1 MHKYFLFFLIIIGS
15 CQKEENK
22 QNDDA
27 FIDEQEFNQSQI
39 SKQLDRNKIDSILV
53 TTNIFEISYNE
64 IFEQPNWVKYT
75 VKDIV
80 KNADR
85 DGMNFYTV
93 DSIYTSD
100 DNDYY
105 SNRWDRGHMA
115 PAGSF
120 NDSYENLYSTFTY
133 LNVALQYDDLNRG
146 AWVDLEEKVREWAD
160 EYGDIGIEIYLEF
173 DSNHITLDTGAH
185 VPSGFY
191 KYVNFPD
198 ETKKCYYFP
207 NISPNKS
214 WSEYEIDCDWES
226 LSVNQINNYS

>member
-22 QNDDA
+22 HNNDA
-27 FIDEQEFNQSQI
+27 FIDEQEFNQLQI
-39 SKQLDRNKIDSILV
+39 SKQIDRNKIDSILV

-75 VKDIV
+75 VRDIV

-100 DNDYY
+100 DNDYF
-105 SNRWDRGHMA
+105 SNRWDRGHMT

-146 AWVDLEEKVREWAD
+146 AWVALEEQVRKWAD
-160 EYGDIGIEIYLEF
+160 EFGDIGVEIYLEF
-173 DSNHITLDTGAH
+173 DSNHIILDTGAH
-185 VPSGFY
+185 VPSAFY

-198 ETKKCYYFP
+198 ESKKCYYFP

-214 WSEYEIDCDWES
+214 WSEYEVDC
-226 LSVNQINNYS
+226 N

>member
-1 MHKYFLFFLIIIGS
+1 MQKYLLIFLIITGS

-22 QNDDA
+22 STDKASIEEPQ
-27 FIDEQEFNQSQI
+27 FNQLEISQE
-39 SKQLDRNKIDSILV
+39 LDRDKIDSILV
-53 TTNIFEISYNE
+53 TTNIFQISYNE

-75 VKDIV
+75 VRDIV

-85 DGMNFYTV
+85 DGMNFYTI

-146 AWVDLEEKVREWAD
+146 AWVDLEEQVREWAD
-160 EYGDIGIEIYLEF
+160 DYGDIDIEIYLEF
-173 DSNHITLDTGAH
+173 NSNHITLETGAH
-185 VPSGFY
+185 VPTAFY
-191 KYVNFPD
+191 KFVFFPD
-198 ETKKCYYFP
+198 SSKKCFYFP
-207 NISPNKS
+207 NVSPEKV
-214 WSEYEIDCDWES
+214 WTEYEIECD
-226 LSVNQINNYS
+226 

>member
-1 MHKYFLFFLIIIGS
+1 MHKYFFFFLIIIGS

-22 QNDDA
+22 SNNKA
-27 FIDEQEFNQSQI
+27 SIDEPQFNQLEISQ
-39 SKQLDRNKIDSILV
+39 QLDRDKIDSILV
-53 TTNIFEISYNE
+53 TTNIFQISYNE

-75 VKDIV
+75 VRDIV

-146 AWVDLEEKVREWAD
+146 VWVDLEEQVRSWAD
-160 EYGDIGIEIYLEF
+160 DLGDIEIEIYLEF
-173 DSNHITLDTGAH
+173 DSNHIILNTGAH
-185 VPSGFY
+185 VPTAFY
-191 KYVNFPD
+191 KYVSFPD
-198 ETKKCYYFP
+198 GTKRCYYFP
-207 NISPNKS
+207 NTTPDKV
-214 WSEYEIDCDWES
+214 WQDYEIDCS
-226 LSVNQINNYS
+226 

>member
-1 MHKYFLFFLIIIGS
+1 MHKYLLFFLIIICS

-22 QNDDA
+22 STDRASIEEPQ
-27 FIDEQEFNQSQI
+27 FNQLEISQE
-39 SKQLDRNKIDSILV
+39 LDRDKIDSILV
-53 TTNIFEISYNE
+53 TTNIFQISYNE

-75 VKDIV
+75 VRDIV

-146 AWVDLEEKVREWAD
+146 VWVDLEEQVRSWAD
-160 EYGDIGIEIYLEF
+160 DLGDIEIEIYLEF
-173 DSNHITLDTGAH
+173 DSNHIILNTGAH
-185 VPSGFY
+185 VPTAFY
-191 KYVNFPD
+191 KYVSFPD
-198 ETKKCYYFP
+198 GTKRCYYFP
-207 NISPNKS
+207 NTTPDKV
-214 WSEYEIDCDWES
+214 WQDYEIDCS
-226 LSVNQINNYS
+226 

>member
-1 MHKYFLFFLIIIGS
+1 VKELILISLFLLGS
-15 CQKEENK
+15 CQKENENVSK
-22 QNDDA
+22 
-27 FIDEQEFNQSQI
+27 IETSEDETYIN
-39 SKQLDRNKIDSILV
+39 LTRARIDSLLV
-53 TTNIFEISYNE
+53 STSIFEISYNE
-64 IFEQPNWVKYT
+64 IYEQPNWVKYT
-75 VKDIV
+75 VRDIV

-100 DNDYY
+100 NEDYY

-146 AWVDLEEKVREWAD
+146 AWVDLEEQVRNWAD
-160 EYGDIGIEIYLEF
+160 EYGDIDIEIYLEF
-173 DSNHITLDTGAH
+173 DTDHIILETGAH
-185 VPSGFY
+185 VPSAFY

-198 ETKKCYYFP
+198 GSKKCYYFP
-207 NISPNKS
+207 NITPDKL
-214 WSEYEIDCDWES
+214 WQEYEIDCS
-226 LSVNQINNYS
+226 

>member
-22 QNDDA
+22 QNGDA
-27 FIDEQEFNQSQI
+27 FTDEQEFNQSQI

-75 VKDIV
+75 VKDII

-191 KYVNFPD
+191 KYINFPD

-214 WSEYEIDCDWES
+214 WSEYEIDCD
-226 LSVNQINNYS
+226 

>member
-1 MHKYFLFFLIIIGS
+1 MKELILISLFLLGS
-15 CQKEENK
+15 CQKENENVSK
-22 QNDDA
+22 
-27 FIDEQEFNQSQI
+27 IETSEDETYIN
-39 SKQLDRNKIDSILV
+39 LTRARIDSLLV
-53 TTNIFEISYNE
+53 STSIFEISYNE
-64 IFEQPNWVKYT
+64 IYEQPNWVKYT
-75 VKDIV
+75 VRDIV

-100 DNDYY
+100 NDDYY

-146 AWVDLEEKVREWAD
+146 AWVDLEEQVRNWAE
-160 EYGDIGIEIYLEF
+160 EYGDIDIEIYLEF
-173 DSNHITLDTGAH
+173 DTDHIILETGAH
-185 VPSGFY
+185 VPSAFY

-198 ETKKCYYFP
+198 GSKKCYYFP
-207 NISPNKS
+207 NITPDKL
-214 WSEYEIDCDWES
+214 WQEYEIDCS
-226 LSVNQINNYS
+226 

>member
-1 MHKYFLFFLIIIGS
+1 MKELILISLFLLGS
-15 CQKEENK
+15 CQKENENVSK
-22 QNDDA
+22 
-27 FIDEQEFNQSQI
+27 IETSEDETYIN
-39 SKQLDRNKIDSILV
+39 LTRARIDSLLV
-53 TTNIFEISYNE
+53 STSIFEISYNE
-64 IFEQPNWVKYT
+64 IYEQPNWVKYT
-75 VKDIV
+75 VRDIV

-100 DNDYY
+100 NDDYY

-146 AWVDLEEKVREWAD
+146 AWVDLEEQVRNWAD
-160 EYGDIGIEIYLEF
+160 EYGDIDIEIYLEF
-173 DSNHITLDTGAH
+173 DTDHIILETGAH
-185 VPSGFY
+185 VPSAFY

-198 ETKKCYYFP
+198 GSKKCYYFP
-207 NISPNKS
+207 NITPDKL
-214 WSEYEIDCDWES
+214 WQEYEIDCS
-226 LSVNQINNYS
+226 

>member
-1 MHKYFLFFLIIIGS
+1 MHKYYLFFLIIIGS
-15 CQKEENK
+15 CQKEQNRSNNDALVEDQTSNEEN
-22 QNDDA
+22 
-27 FIDEQEFNQSQI
+27 QI
-39 SKQLDRNKIDSILV
+39 SLQLNRERIDSLLV
-53 TTNIFEISYNE
+53 NTNIFQISYNE

-75 VKDIV
+75 VRDIV

-93 DSIYTSD
+93 DSIFTSD

-146 AWVDLEEKVREWAD
+146 AWVDLEEQVREWAD
-160 EYGDIGIEIYLEF
+160 EFGDIDIEIYLQF
-173 DSNHITLDTGAH
+173 DSNHIILETGAH
-185 VPSGFY
+185 VPSAFY
-191 KYVNFPD
+191 KYVFFPD
-198 ETKKCYYFP
+198 SSKKCFYFP
-207 NISPNKS
+207 NLSPYKLCN
-214 WSEYEIDCDWES
+214 EYEIECD
-226 LSVNQINNYS
+226 

>member
-22 QNDDA
+22 KNNKA
-27 FIDEQEFNQSQI
+27 FLDEQELNQSQI

-75 VKDIV
+75 VRDIV

-146 AWVDLEEKVREWAD
+146 AWVDLEEQVRKWAG
-160 EYGDIGIEIYLEF
+160 EYGDIGVEIYLEF

-185 VPSGFY
+185 VPSAFY

-198 ETKKCYYFP
+198 ESKKCYYFP
-207 NISPNKS
+207 NVSPNKP
-214 WSEYEIDCDWES
+214 WSEHEIDC
-226 LSVNQINNYS
+226 N

>member
-1 MHKYFLFFLIIIGS
+1 MYKYFLFFLIIIGS

-22 QNDDA
+22 KNDMVSV
-27 FIDEQEFNQSQI
+27 EEPELNQQEI

-75 VKDIV
+75 VRDIV

-120 NDSYENLYSTFTY
+120 NDTYENLYSTFTY

-146 AWVDLEEKVREWAD
+146 AWVDLEEQIREWAD
-160 EYGDIGIEIYLEF
+160 ELGDIEVEIYLEF
-173 DSNHITLDTGAH
+173 ASNHIVLNTGAH
-185 VPSGFY
+185 VPSAFY
-191 KYVNFPD
+191 KFVSFPD
-198 ETKKCYYFP
+198 GTKKCYYFP
-207 NISPNKS
+207 NITPDKA
-214 WSEYEIDCDWES
+214 WQDYEIDCS
-226 LSVNQINNYS
+226 

>member
-1 MHKYFLFFLIIIGS
+1 MQKYLLIFLIITGS

-22 QNDDA
+22 STDKASIEEPQ
-27 FIDEQEFNQSQI
+27 FNQLEISQE
-39 SKQLDRNKIDSILV
+39 LDRDKIDSILV
-53 TTNIFEISYNE
+53 TTNIFQISYNE

-75 VKDIV
+75 VRDIV

-146 AWVDLEEKVREWAD
+146 VWVDLEEQVRSWAD
-160 EYGDIGIEIYLEF
+160 DLGDIEIEIYLEF
-173 DSNHITLDTGAH
+173 DSNHIILNTGAH
-185 VPSGFY
+185 VPTAFY
-191 KYVNFPD
+191 KYVSFPD
-198 ETKKCYYFP
+198 GTKRCYYFP
-207 NISPNKS
+207 NTSPGKV
-214 WSEYEIDCDWES
+214 WQDYEIDCS
-226 LSVNQINNYS
+226 

>member
-1 MHKYFLFFLIIIGS
+1 MHKYLLFFLIIICS

-22 QNDDA
+22 STDKVTIEEPHFPQLE
-27 FIDEQEFNQSQI
+27 ISQE
-39 SKQLDRNKIDSILV
+39 LDRDKIDSILV
-53 TTNIFEISYNE
+53 TTNIFQISYNE

-75 VKDIV
+75 VRDIV

-146 AWVDLEEKVREWAD
+146 VWVDLEEQVRSWAD
-160 EYGDIGIEIYLEF
+160 DLGDIEIEIYLEF
-173 DSNHITLDTGAH
+173 DSNHIILNTGAH
-185 VPSGFY
+185 VPTAFY
-191 KYVNFPD
+191 KYVSFPD
-198 ETKKCYYFP
+198 GTKRCYYFP
-207 NISPNKS
+207 NTTPDKV
-214 WSEYEIDCDWES
+214 WQDYEIDCS
-226 LSVNQINNYS
+226 

>member
-27 FIDEQEFNQSQI
+27 FTDEQEFNQSQI

-75 VKDIV
+75 VRDIV

-191 KYVNFPD
+191 KYINFAD

-207 NISPNKS
+207 NVSPNKS
-214 WSEYEIDCDWES
+214 WSGYEIYFD
-226 LSVNQINNYS
+226 

>member
-1 MHKYFLFFLIIIGS
+1 MHKYFFFFLIIIGS

-22 QNDDA
+22 SNNKA
-27 FIDEQEFNQSQI
+27 SIDEPQFNQLEISQ
-39 SKQLDRNKIDSILV
+39 QLDRDKIDSILV

-75 VKDIV
+75 VRDIV

-93 DSIYTSD
+93 DSVYTSD

-146 AWVDLEEKVREWAD
+146 VWVDLEEQVRSWAD
-160 EYGDIGIEIYLEF
+160 DLGDIEIEIYLEF
-173 DSNHITLDTGAH
+173 DSNHIILNTGAH
-185 VPSGFY
+185 VPTAFY
-191 KYVNFPD
+191 KYVSFPD
-198 ETKKCYYFP
+198 GTKRCYYFP
-207 NISPNKS
+207 NTTPDKV
-214 WSEYEIDCDWES
+214 WQDYEIDCS
-226 LSVNQINNYS
+226 

>member
-1 MHKYFLFFLIIIGS
+1 MYKYLLFFLIIIGS

-22 QNDDA
+22 QNDNA

-53 TTNIFEISYNE
+53 ITNIFEISYNE

-146 AWVDLEEKVREWAD
+146 AWVALEEQVRKWAD
-160 EYGDIGIEIYLEF
+160 EYGDIGVEIYLEF
-173 DSNHITLDTGAH
+173 DSNHIILDTGAH
-185 VPSGFY
+185 VPSAFY

-198 ETKKCYYFP
+198 ESKKCYYFP

-214 WSEYEIDCDWES
+214 WSEYEIDC
-226 LSVNQINNYS
+226 N

>member
-1 MHKYFLFFLIIIGS
+1 LIIIGS

-22 QNDDA
+22 KNDMVSVN
-27 FIDEQEFNQSQI
+27 EPELNQQEI

-75 VKDIV
+75 VRDIV

-146 AWVDLEEKVREWAD
+146 AWVDLEEQIREWAD
-160 EYGDIGIEIYLEF
+160 ELGDIEVEIYLEF
-173 DSNHITLDTGAH
+173 ASNHIVLNTGAH
-185 VPSGFY
+185 VPSAFY
-191 KYVNFPD
+191 KFVSFPD
-198 ETKKCYYFP
+198 GTKKCYYFP
-207 NISPNKS
+207 NITPDKA
-214 WSEYEIDCDWES
+214 WQDYEIDCS
-226 LSVNQINNYS
+226 

>member
-1 MHKYFLFFLIIIGS
+1 MQKYLLIFLIITGS

-22 QNDDA
+22 SNDKA
-27 FIDEQEFNQSQI
+27 SINEPQFNQLEISQ
-39 SKQLDRNKIDSILV
+39 QLDRDKIDSILV

-64 IFEQPNWVKYT
+64 VFEQPNWVKYT
-75 VKDIV
+75 VRDIV

-146 AWVDLEEKVREWAD
+146 VWVDLEEQVREWAD
-160 EYGDIGIEIYLEF
+160 DYGDIDIEIYLEF
-173 DSNHITLDTGAH
+173 NSNHITLETGAH
-185 VPSGFY
+185 VPTAFY
-191 KYVNFPD
+191 KFVFFPD
-198 ETKKCYYFP
+198 SSKKCFYFP
-207 NISPNKS
+207 NVSPEKV
-214 WSEYEIDCDWES
+214 WTEYEIECD
-226 LSVNQINNYS
+226 